1 MYIKKRFLTG
11 ITVLL
16 LSSFTYAEMVTTDIN
31 GYQVNYYVPD
41 ITKAQVPENMQMN
54 LKVLIEDPLPLPE
67 NYLPPRMNSI
77 LMLDPIYKAT
87 ATTFTIDYVAAGDTD
102 LWGEECYDF
111 PEEAK
116 GNFEDAATIWANH
129 LDTNVPI
136 TIRACWGNF
145 DGNTLGY
152 SGGYSTANFT
162 NAPIPDTYYK
172 LSLAN
177 SLANTDLHTSHYDM
191 HITYNGAY
199 DWYYGTDG
207 NTPSDK
213 MDLLTV
219 VLHEIAHGLN
229 FSGNMSYGSTS
240 CSGNNYGC
248 YGTYPGVYDRLV
260 LDGLGNPLLDIAN
273 DSTAMGDAIT
283 SENLYF
289 SGVHANAAN
298 GGNPVKIYTPSTWSG
313 GSSYSHLDYDTFN
326 NTSNELMVYAV
337 SAGEATHTPGDITL
351 GMFED
356 IGWDMAPD
364 DTNSPDA
371 NPAIIMYL
379 LN

>member
-1 MYIKKRFLTG
+1 MKKVDYMCIKKRFLAG

-16 LSSFTYAEMVTTDIN
+16 LSNFTYAEMITTDIN
-31 GYQVNYYVPD
+31 GYSVDYYVPD
-41 ITKAQVPENMQMN
+41 ITKAQVRKNMQMS
-54 LKVLIEDPLPLPE
+54 LKVLVEDPSPLPD
-67 NYLPPRMNSI
+67 NYLPPRMNAV
-77 LMLDPIYKAT
+77 LMLDAVTKAT
-87 ATTFTIDYVAAGDTD
+87 ATTFTIDYIAAGDTD
-102 LWGEECYDF
+102 AYGEDCYDF

-116 GNFEDAATIWANH
+116 ANFEAAADIWANDI
-129 LDTNVPI
+129 DTNVSI
-136 TIRACWGNF
+136 TIRACWANF
-145 DGNTLGY
+145 EGNTLGY

-162 NAPIPDTYYK
+162 NAPIADTWYK

-177 SLANTDLHTSHYDM
+177 SFSGTDLDSDLYDM
-191 HITYNGAY
+191 HITYNSAY

-229 FSGNMSYGSTS
+229 FIGNMSYD
-240 CSGNNYGC
+240 SGDGY
-248 YGTYPGVYDRLV
+248 YDTYPGVYDRLIV
-260 LDGLGNPLLDIAN
+260 DGSADPLLNIDNNTIE
-273 DSTAMGDAIT
+273 MGDALT
-283 SENLYF
+283 SGDLYF
-289 SGVHANAAN
+289 NGTKAKAAN
-298 GGNPVKIYTPSTWSG
+298 GGDPVKIYTPSTWSP

-326 NTSNELMVYAV
+326 NTVNELMVYAV

-356 IGWDMAPD
+356 MGWKMAPD
-364 DTNSPDA
+364 NTNSTNV